1 MYLFRRHPLKGS
13 KVWDLDPL
21 KDDRLSM
28 GEKAVFIEDPNNPIN
43 RVKPEQLR
51 KWDIF
56 WGDPAKLPYTIA
68 GPYLADLF
76 KRAFVDGLH
85 NPMLRPIANEWE
97 TALLKTVDLI
107 QPCNNPNCSEKWYVF
122 DNTTR
127 PKCPFCGTPHKGSLP
142 IADLYYNSGK
152 NIWKPENH
160 RIMIYHNQ
168 YLFKWHVSRKV
179 LRNENLTAE
188 DKKPVGYF
196 TIHQNKWVLVNLSLK
211 NMKDVSL
218 NKEIPINTMVE
229 LTHEKKI
236 MLNDEEGSRLL
247 YITLL
252 N

>member
-1 MYLFRRHPLKGS
+1 
-13 KVWDLDPL
+13 
-21 KDDRLSM
+21 
-28 GEKAVFIEDPNNPIN
+28 
-43 RVKPEQLR
+43 
-51 KWDIF
+51 
-56 WGDPAKLPYTIA
+56 
-68 GPYLADLF
+68 
-76 KRAFVDGLH
+76 
-85 NPMLRPIANEWE
+85 
-97 TALLKTVDLI
+97 
-107 QPCNNPNCSEKWYVF
+107 
-122 DNTTR
+122 
-127 PKCPFCGTPHKGSLP
+127 
-142 IADLYYNSGK
+142 
-152 NIWKPENH
+152 
-160 RIMIYHNQ
+160 MIYHNQ